1 MNPAPGKSGRLIQ
14 HPIFAPA
21 HRIATTASE
30 HRPPQTPIALHKEHQ
45 PFLRMSTTGTP
56 SGANK
61 PSMYE
66 VVMAQFERAAD
77 TMQLDPGIRKI
88 LAKTNSEIV
97 VHFPVKLDDGT
108 IEVFTGYRV
117 QHNNALGPYKGGLR
131 YHATVD
137 LDSARALAIWM
148 TWKTALAGLPFGGAK
163 GGVAIN
169 PKLYSQ
175 GELERITRRFTY
187 ALGDNI
193 GPDLDIPAPDVNTNP
208 QIMAWI
214 ADTYSSTKSPATR
227 FSNLHV
233 VTGKP
238 LGAGGLEG
246 RDRATGFGVVATL
259 KAWAQRR
266 GKSLKGMTFIVQ
278 GFGNVGYWTAHFLVA
293 EGAVMVGVQDAT
305 ATYHEK
311 NGIDPEALNDHSAA
325 NGRNIADFPGAASC
339 DPAKFFGIACDI
351 VVPAALGNQITA
363 ANAGDIKAQVVAE
376 GANGPTDTAGEEI
389 LRKNG
394 IDIIPD
400 ILCNSGGVIGS
411 YYEWLQNKRS
421 EIWKIDDV
429 LRMIQDKVDTA
440 FNNVVDTAEEF
451 KTDWR
456 TSAYIVSLRRLEK
469 TYKERGIFP

>member
-1 MNPAPGKSGRLIQ
+1 
-14 HPIFAPA
+14 
-21 HRIATTASE
+21 
-30 HRPPQTPIALHKEHQ
+30 
-45 PFLRMSTTGTP
+45 MSTTATP
-56 SGANK
+56 PVAQKQG
-61 PSMYE
+61 MYE

-77 TMQLDPGIRKI
+77 TLGLDPGVRKI

-97 VHFPVKLDDGT
+97 VHFPVKRDDGT

-137 LDSARALAIWM
+137 IDSARALAIWM
-148 TWKTALAGLPFGGAK
+148 TWKTALAGLPYGGAK

-175 GELERITRRFTY
+175 NELERITRRFTY
-187 ALGDNI
+187 ALGENI

-259 KAWAQRR
+259 RAWAQRTN
-266 GKSLKGMTFIVQ
+266 KSLKGMRYIVQ
-278 GFGNVGYWTAHFLVA
+278 GFGNVGYWTAYFMQR
-293 EGAVMVGVQDAT
+293 EGAVLVGVQDAS
-305 ATYHEK
+305 ATYYEPS
-311 NGIDPEALNDHSAA
+311 GIDPDALNDHSAA
-325 NGRNIADFPGAASC
+325 NGRNIAGYKGAGTIE
-339 DPAKFFGIACDI
+339 PERFFAIACDI

-363 ANAGDIKAQVVAE
+363 ANAGGITAQVVAE
-376 GANGPTDTAGEEI
+376 GANGPTDTEGEAI
-389 LRKNG
+389 LRAKG
-394 IDIIPD
+394 VDIIPD

-429 LRMIQDKVDTA
+429 LGMIQDKIDTA
-440 FNNVVDTAEEF
+440 FNLTVDTANEF
-451 KTDWR
+451 RTDWR
-456 TSAYIVSLRRLEK
+456 TSAYIVALRRLEK
-469 TYKERGIFP
+469 TYMERGIFP